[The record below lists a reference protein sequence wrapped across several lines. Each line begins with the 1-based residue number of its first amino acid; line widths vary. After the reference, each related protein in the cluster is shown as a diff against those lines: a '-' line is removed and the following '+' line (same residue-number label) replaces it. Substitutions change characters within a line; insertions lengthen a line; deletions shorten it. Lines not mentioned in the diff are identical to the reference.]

1 MKMKKIIN
9 TWLIPV
15 VVIVASLGIAKMM
28 INQREQP
35 TRSEQDSVTP
45 LVQVLTVKSHEVTPV
60 LEAFGEVRAH
70 REVQIQAQVSG
81 ITTVIDDRLIVGGIF
96 KSGEELM
103 RIQPIDFEL
112 AVDQREADL
121 ALARM
126 QHELELGRQE
136 VAKREWQLLGDK
148 QPVEASRKRLA
159 LRVPQLRQAEIA
171 LTAAESAL
179 QRAQLDLDR
188 TIIRSPF
195 NASVLSENAEKGQLI
210 TATGNI
216 CRLVCTDDYY
226 VITSLPQNMARH
238 IRTLED
244 HGIAAK
250 ARIHTPGSGMRE
262 GTVIRF
268 LSDLE
273 SNSRMARV
281 VVEVKDPLALEDAN
295 TGREKLF
302 LGSFVKLEIELPTLQ
317 DAIRVPRTYVRPGDT
332 VWVWKDEQLE
342 IRNLAIRHRESED
355 LIITKGLVDGDQV
368 ITSSLP
374 VATPGMRVRRE
385 EPQ

>member
-1 MKMKKIIN
+1 MKIKRILS
-9 TWLIPV
+9 TWSMPT
-15 VVIVASLGIAKMM
+15 VVISVSLGLAMVM
-28 INQREQP
+28 IDQRKEPLRLEQGAGI
-35 TRSEQDSVTP
+35 P
-45 LVQVLTVKSHEVTPV
+45 LVQVVTIKSQKVTPI
-60 LEAFGEVRAH
+60 LQAYGEVNPH

-81 ITTVIDDRLIVGGIF
+81 ITTLIDDRLIVGGIF

-121 ALARM
+121 ARARM
-126 QHELELGRQE
+126 QHALELGRQE

-159 LRVPQLRQAEIA
+159 LRVPQLRQAEIT

-226 VITSLPQNMARH
+226 VITSLPQNMAKH

-244 HGIAAK
+244 HGISAK
-250 ARIHTPGSGMRE
+250 ARIHTPGSEMRE

-295 TGREKLF
+295 AGREKLF

-317 DAIRVPRTYVRPGDT
+317 DAIRLPRTHVRSGDT

-342 IRNLAIRHRESED
+342 IRKLAIRHRESED
-355 LIITKGLVDGDQV
+355 LIITKGLVDGDQI

-374 VATPGMRVRRE
+374 VATPGMRVRLE

>member
-1 MKMKKIIN
+1 M
-9 TWLIPV
+9 V
-15 VVIVASLGIAKMM
+15 M
-28 INQREQP
+28 IDQREEP
-35 TRSEQDSVTP
+35 LRLEQGAGIP
-45 LVQVLTVKSHEVTPV
+45 LVQVVTIKSQKVTPI
-60 LEAFGEVRAH
+60 LQAYGEVNPH

-103 RIQPIDFEL
+103 RIQPIDFEF

-121 ALARM
+121 ARARM
-126 QHELELGRQE
+126 QHALELGRQE

-171 LTAAESAL
+171 LTAAESTL

-226 VITSLPQNMARH
+226 VITSLPQNMAKH

-244 HGIAAK
+244 HGISAK
-250 ARIHTPGSGMRE
+250 ARIHTSGSEMRE

-295 TGREKLF
+295 AGREKLF
-302 LGSFVKLEIELPTLQ
+302 LGSFVKLKIELPTLQ
-317 DAIRVPRTYVRPGDT
+317 DAIRLPRTHVRSGDT

-342 IRNLAIRHRESED
+342 IRKLAIRHRESED
-355 LIITKGLVDGDQV
+355 LIITKGLVDGDQI

-374 VATPGMRVRRE
+374 VATPGMRVRLE

>member
-1 MKMKKIIN
+1 MKIKRILS
-9 TWLIPV
+9 TWSMPT
-15 VVIVASLGIAKMM
+15 VVISVSLGLAMVM
-28 INQREQP
+28 IDQRKEPLRLEQGAGI
-35 TRSEQDSVTP
+35 P
-45 LVQVLTVKSHEVTPV
+45 LVQVVTIKSQKVTPI
-60 LEAFGEVRAH
+60 LQAYGEVNPH

-81 ITTVIDDRLIVGGIF
+81 ITTLIDDRLIVGGIF

-121 ALARM
+121 ARARM
-126 QHELELGRQE
+126 QHALELGRQE

-226 VITSLPQNMARH
+226 VITSLPQNMAKH

-244 HGIAAK
+244 HGISAK
-250 ARIHTPGSGMRE
+250 ARIHTPGSEMRE

-295 TGREKLF
+295 AGREKLF

-317 DAIRVPRTYVRPGDT
+317 DAIRLPRTHVRSGDT
-332 VWVWKDEQLE
+332 VWVWQDEQLE
-342 IRNLAIRHRESED
+342 IRKLAIRHRESED
-355 LIITKGLVDGDQV
+355 LIITKGLVDGDQI

-374 VATPGMRVRRE
+374 VATPGMRVRLE

>member
-1 MKMKKIIN
+1 MVMIDQRKEP
-9 TWLIPV
+9 LRLEQG
-15 VVIVASLGIAKMM
+15 AGI
-28 INQREQP
+28 
-35 TRSEQDSVTP
+35 P
-45 LVQVLTVKSHEVTPV
+45 LVQVVTIKSQKVTPI
-60 LEAFGEVRAH
+60 LQAYGEVNPH

-81 ITTVIDDRLIVGGIF
+81 ITTLIDDRLIVGGIF

-136 VAKREWQLLGDK
+136 VAKREWKLLGDK

-295 TGREKLF
+295 AGREKLF

-317 DAIRVPRTYVRPGDT
+317 DAIRVPRTHVRSGDT
-332 VWVWKDEQLE
+332 VWVWQDEQLE
-342 IRNLAIRHRESED
+342 IRKLAIRHRESED
-355 LIITKGLVDGDQV
+355 LIITKGLVDGDQI

>member
-244 HGIAAK
+244 HGIAVK

-295 TGREKLF
+295 AGLEKLF

-374 VATPGMRVRRE
+374 VVTPGMRVRRE

>member
-1 MKMKKIIN
+1 M
-9 TWLIPV
+9 
-15 VVIVASLGIAKMM
+15 
-28 INQREQP
+28 
-35 TRSEQDSVTP
+35 
-45 LVQVLTVKSHEVTPV
+45 
-60 LEAFGEVRAH
+60 
-70 REVQIQAQVSG
+70 
-81 ITTVIDDRLIVGGIF
+81 IDDRLIVGGIF

-273 SNSRMARV
+273 SNSRMARWSWKWRIHWHWKMPMAGKV
-281 VVEVKDPLALEDAN
+281 IFGILCE
-295 TGREKLF
+295 TGNRIADVARCH
-302 LGSFVKLEIELPTLQ
+302 S
-317 DAIRVPRTYVRPGDT
+317 RVPRTYT
-332 VWVWKDEQLE
+332 
-342 IRNLAIRHRESED
+342 IRRHRLGVE
-355 LIITKGLVDGDQV
+355 G
-368 ITSSLP
+368 
-374 VATPGMRVRRE
+374 
-385 EPQ
+385 

>member
-1 MKMKKIIN
+1 MASMTICRL
-9 TWLIPV
+9 TSLQTTQVLERRLIMERRRRLTFRSNLLRAIGGVWSESWKPNRRKHPNENEKNYHHL
-15 VVIVASLGIAKMM
+15 ADPGRGDRGESWYC
-28 INQREQP
+28 QDDDQP
-35 TRSEQDSVTP
+35 TRTTTRSEQDSVTP

-195 NASVLSENAEKGQLI
+195 NASVLSENAEEK
-210 TATGNI
+210 AN
-216 CRLVCTDDYY
+216 
-226 VITSLPQNMARH
+226 SSPQPGTFVVWFAPMIIMSSPLYRKIWPGIFGPWRTMVLRQRH
-238 IRTLED
+238 AFIPQVPEC
-244 HGIAAK
+244 
-250 ARIHTPGSGMRE
+250 
-262 GTVIRF
+262 
-268 LSDLE
+268 
-273 SNSRMARV
+273 
-281 VVEVKDPLALEDAN
+281 
-295 TGREKLF
+295 EK
-302 LGSFVKLEIELPTLQ
+302 E
-317 DAIRVPRTYVRPGDT
+317 R
-332 VWVWKDEQLE
+332 
-342 IRNLAIRHRESED
+342 
-355 LIITKGLVDGDQV
+355 
-368 ITSSLP
+368 
-374 VATPGMRVRRE
+374 
-385 EPQ
+385 